1 MIKFTKVV
9 KYPEYKIL
17 MDKLIFLDTETT
29 GNDLLA
35 DRLVQISYS
44 HSGKLI
50 SEFFKP
56 PLPISVKAQSISH
69 VTNKM
74 IEDKKPFSGSDIRLD
89 LEKLLKE
96 NIVVAHNAQFDLA
109 MLAHEGLVSPKFI
122 CTLKVARFIDEEG
135 EIPEYNLQ
143 FLRYYFELDIEAK
156 AHTAN
161 GDVLVLEA
169 VFKKLYGKMLETH
182 KNHDTVINKMIEI
195 SSSPFIMRSFNFGKH
210 KGKKVEEV
218 ARIDRPYLSW
228 LLEQK
233 TQNQGEE
240 DWIYTLK
247 YYLSQTR

>member
-1 MIKFTKVV
+1 
-9 KYPEYKIL
+9 

-29 GNDLLA
+29 GNDLLS

-56 PLPISVKAQSISH
+56 AVPISIKAQSISH

-74 IEDKKPFSGSDIRLD
+74 IADKKPFSGSKMKKE
-89 LEKLLKE
+89 LERLLKE

-109 MLAHEGLVSPKFI
+109 MLSHENLKAPKFI
-122 CTLKVARFIDEEG
+122 CTLKVARFLDEE
-135 EIPEYNLQ
+135 EKIDEYNLQ
-143 FLRYYFELDIEAK
+143 FLRYYFELEIK
-156 AHTAN
+156 ADAHSAQ

-169 VFKKLYGKMLETH
+169 VFKKLYEKMLGTY
-182 KNHDTVINKMIEI
+182 KDYNTVIDKMIEM
-195 SSSPFIMRSFNFGKH
+195 SSSPFLFRSFNFGKH
-210 KGKKVEEV
+210 KGKRVEEV
-218 ARIDRPYLSW
+218 AKFDKPYLEW
-228 LLEQK
+228 LLAQK

-247 YYLSQTR
+247 YYLSGS

>member
-1 MIKFTKVV
+1 
-9 KYPEYKIL
+9 

-44 HSGKLI
+44 HAGKLV

-56 PLPISVKAQSISH
+56 PVPISVKAQSISH
-69 VTNKM
+69 LTNKM
-74 IEDKKPFSGSDIRLD
+74 VADKKPFSQSGVKSELG
-89 LEKLLKE
+89 ELLKE
-96 NIVVAHNAQFDLA
+96 NIAVAHNAQFDLA
-109 MLAHEGLVSPKFI
+109 MLAHEGIKAPKFI

-135 EIPEYNLQ
+135 AIPEYNLQ
-143 FLRYYFELDIEAK
+143 FLRYFFELDIEAA
-156 AHTAN
+156 AHTAD

-169 VFKKLYGKMLETH
+169 VFKKLYGRMLATY
-182 KNHDTVINKMIEI
+182 KDHDAVISKMIEI
-195 SSSPFIMRSFNFGKH
+195 SSSPFIMRTFNFGKH

-218 ARIDRPYLSW
+218 AEFDKPYLRW

-247 YYLSQTR
+247 HYLSITR